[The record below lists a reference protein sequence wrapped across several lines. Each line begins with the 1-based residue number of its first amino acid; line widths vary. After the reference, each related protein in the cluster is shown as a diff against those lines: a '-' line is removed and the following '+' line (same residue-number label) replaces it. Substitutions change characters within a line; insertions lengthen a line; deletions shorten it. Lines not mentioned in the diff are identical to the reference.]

1 MEDGRSSTDLVST
14 AHWIAAVRARESGRP
29 DRLFDDPYAAALAGP
44 RGVVIRQS
52 SERASGGEN
61 AYLPVRTRYF
71 DDVLVRAVTDGGA
84 DQVVLLGAGL
94 DTRAFR
100 LPMPEHVRLFELDR
114 AEILEEKEGI
124 LVAMGARARC
134 ARRVVPADLR
144 EGCSSELRAAGLD
157 RGAVTVWVAEGL
169 LFYLVEETVRS
180 VLREAAAL
188 SPERSLFAADMFGT
202 GVRSLPSMSQSLSWL
217 ERGGLPGPFATDDPA
232 GLLASCGWVPER
244 ITSPGAPD
252 ANYGRFPTTGRPEHS
267 PGQDPTRRAH
277 LVTARR

>member
-1 MEDGRSSTDLVST
+1 MGDGAVIDSFVST
-14 AHWIAAVRARESGRP
+14 AYWIAAVRAGESGRP

-44 RGVVIRQS
+44 RGVAIRQS

-71 DDVLVRAVTDGGA
+71 DDVLVRAATGGGA

-100 LPMPEHVRLFELDR
+100 LPLPEHVRVFELDR
-114 AEILEEKEGI
+114 AEILAEKNGI

-134 ARRVVPADLR
+134 ARQVVPVDLR
-144 EGCSSELRAAGLD
+144 EGCSSELRAAGFD
-157 RGAVTVWVAEGL
+157 PGAVTVWVAEGL
-169 LFYLVEETVRS
+169 LFYLAEETVRS

-188 SPERSLFAADMFGT
+188 SPQRSLLAADMFGT
-202 GVRSLPSMSQSLSWL
+202 GVRSLPSMSRYLSWL
-217 ERGGLPGPFATDDPA
+217 ESGGLPGPFATDDPA

-252 ANYGRFPTTGRPEHS
+252 ANYGRFPAARPEHS
-267 PGQDPTRRAH
+267 PAQGATHRAH

>member
-1 MEDGRSSTDLVST
+1 MGDGRSSTALVST

-44 RGVVIRQS
+44 GGVVIRQS

-71 DDVLVRAVTDGGA
+71 DDVLVGAVTGGGA

-100 LPMPEHVRLFELDR
+100 LPLPEHVRIFELDR
-114 AEILEEKEGI
+114 AEILEEKDGI
-124 LVAMGARARC
+124 LGAMGARARC
-134 ARRVVPADLR
+134 ARHVVPVDLR
-144 EGCSSELRAAGLD
+144 EGCSSELRAAGFD
-157 RGAVTVWVAEGL
+157 PRAATAWVAEGL
-169 LFYLVEETVRS
+169 LFYLAEDTVRS

-188 SPERSLFAADMFGT
+188 SPDGSLLAADVFGT
-202 GVRSLPSMSQSLSWL
+202 GLRSLPSMSQHLRWQESA
-217 ERGGLPGPFATDDPA
+217 GLPGPFATDDPA

-252 ANYGRFPTTGRPEHS
+252 ANYGRFPTARPEHS
-267 PGQDPTRRAH
+267 PGQGATHRAH